1 MKANR
6 RKFSAQQKVQI
17 LRQHLVEKVPISV
30 IEPST
35 RIVSA
40 GQTEV
45 GSVDVQPARDNQLKA
60 TNCRGGGGLVS
71 TIPLSQSQKT
81 IPSFPM
87 PKKTKANQIKIG
99 VPPYIRLIAYHL
111 DMLVLQMR
119 YRLLTSFST
128 DFGRLK

>member
-1 MKANR
+1 MKTDR

-45 GSVDVQPARDNQLKA
+45 GSVEVQPARDNQFTA
-60 TNCRGGGGLVS
+60 TSCRGGGGLVS

-87 PKKTKANQIKIG
+87 P
-99 VPPYIRLIAYHL
+99 
-111 DMLVLQMR
+111 
-119 YRLLTSFST
+119 
-128 DFGRLK
+128 